1 VLPPLIGARGLL
13 SEELNTD
20 FLIGIMVKKTFR
32 IWLTRELIA
41 EIEVRRDEKS
51 ILTSR
56 RGYSGWIWVSP
67 NRLELE
73 KVLKV

>member
-32 IWLTRELIA
+32 IWLTRELLA
-41 EIEVRRDEKS
+41 EMEVRRGERS
-51 ILTSR
+51 I
-56 RGYSGWIWVSP
+56 
-67 NRLELE
+67 
-73 KVLKV
+73 